1 MPGFSMGQPI
11 KHKLG
16 MRASGTAELV
26 FDNVEVPEDRLIG
39 EEGKAVLCMVSLSE
53 SSHVDAQSGDRTSD
67 TGCAEC
73 RRSRRNG

>member
-39 EEGKAVLCMVSLSE
+39 EEGKAVLCMVS
-53 SSHVDAQSGDRTSD
+53 R
-67 TGCAEC
+67 
-73 RRSRRNG
+73 